1 MIAPNEITPAGRE
14 LAESRGHTEAE
25 LFGDIGRRIRA
36 TRSRFVPRDPRLRS
50 QPIRRL
56 VRPLQAQAEARLSTG
71 ARHPAKFDARAH
83 ARSLRR
89 PRLVVI
95 QGAILSP
102 RFVEGA
108 LKRIASGSDVIAR
121 FRRTS

>member
-1 MIAPNEITPAGRE
+1 
-14 LAESRGHTEAE
+14 
-25 LFGDIGRRIRA
+25 
-36 TRSRFVPRDPRLRS
+36 
-50 QPIRRL
+50 PI
-56 VRPLQAQAEARLSTG
+56 QAQAKTRLSAG
-71 ARHPAKFDARAH
+71 ARRRTKFDARAH

-108 LKRIASGSDVIAR
+108 LKRIASGVGRHRAVSTNVSACR
-121 FRRTS
+121 GAPLAGQPRGRRGSAVCAVGDDAVSSLGLGLIQALVDPLQEAVA